1 MVENKNRGEIPVVS
15 GIFTLIE
22 LLVVVAMIAIVF
34 TSKSL
39 NFLLISAYGGIGP
52 FLCPYV

>member
-1 MVENKNRGEIPVVS
+1 MLKKSQVKINGQNR
-15 GIFTLIE
+15 IFTLIE
-22 LLVVVAMIAIVF
+22 LLVVIAIIAIVF

-39 NFLLISAYGGIGP
+39 NFLLISAYGEIEP